1 MKRVLSIVLSAA
13 LSLSVLFALPI
24 LPGGDLP
31 TDPNPIV
38 TEGEGEGDGGNG
50 NGNNNNGNNNG
61 EGNNGEGEGNQNPD
75 GSEVTPQDVG
85 IPGGGTDI
93 E

>member
-38 TEGEGEGDGGNG
+38 TEGEGEGDS
-50 NGNNNNGNNNG
+50 NGNNNG
-61 EGNNGEGEGNQNPD
+61 EGNQDPD
-75 GSEVTPQDVG
+75 SGIEPQD
-85 IPGGGTDI
+85 IDFPEGGTGV
-93 E
+93 

>member
-38 TEGEGEGDGGNG
+38 TEGEGEDGG
-50 NGNNNNGNNNG
+50 NGNNNG
-61 EGNNGEGEGNQNPD
+61 EGNQDLNSGIEICEGFPD
-75 GSEVTPQDVG
+75 GGPNIQ
-85 IPGGGTDI
+85 
-93 E
+93 

>member
-24 LPGGDLP
+24 LPGGELP

-38 TEGEGEGDGGNG
+38 TEGEGEDGG
-50 NGNNNNGNNNG
+50 NGNNNG
-61 EGNNGEGEGNQNPD
+61 EGNQDPNGD
-75 GSEVTPQDVG
+75 GSEIVPQD
-85 IPGGGTDI
+85 IDFPGGGWNI
-93 E
+93 

>member
-24 LPGGDLP
+24 LPGGELP

-38 TEGEGEGDGGNG
+38 TEGEGEDGG
-50 NGNNNNGNNNG
+50 NGNNNG
-61 EGNNGEGEGNQNPD
+61 EGNQDPD
-75 GSEVTPQDVG
+75 SGIEPQDDGFPSGG
-85 IPGGGTDI
+85 IEI
-93 E
+93 

>member
-24 LPGGDLP
+24 LPGGELP

-38 TEGEGEGDGGNG
+38 TEGEGEDGG
-50 NGNNNNGNNNG
+50 NGNNNG
-61 EGNNGEGEGNQNPD
+61 EGNQDPD
-75 GSEVTPQDVG
+75 GIAPQDIG
-85 IPGGGTDI
+85 LPAGGDNI
-93 E
+93 Q

>member
-24 LPGGDLP
+24 LPGGELP

-38 TEGEGEGDGGNG
+38 TEGEGEDGGNG
-50 NGNNNNGNNNG
+50 NNG
-61 EGNNGEGEGNQNPD
+61 EGNQDPD
-75 GSEVTPQDVG
+75 GPG
-85 IPGGGTDI
+85 IELCEDLPGGSPNI
-93 E
+93 Q

>member
-24 LPGGDLP
+24 LPGGELP

-38 TEGEGEGDGGNG
+38 TEGEGEDGGNG
-50 NGNNNNGNNNG
+50 NNG
-61 EGNNGEGEGNQNPD
+61 EGNQDPD
-75 GSEVTPQDVG
+75 SGIEPQDIG
-85 IPGGGTDI
+85 FPEGGTGL
-93 E
+93 

>member
-13 LSLSVLFALPI
+13 LSLGVLFALPI

-38 TEGEGEGDGGNG
+38 TEGEGEDGNG
-50 NGNNNNGNNNG
+50 NGD
-61 EGNNGEGEGNQNPD
+61 QDPD
-75 GSEVTPQDVG
+75 SGIEPQDIG
-85 IPGGGTDI
+85 FPGGGTGI
-93 E
+93 